1 MLESSVGGDFPRSRL
16 DSILAASAREI
27 FAAFFFAL
35 AGVFLDF
42 LLCSLVALFLINRF
56 LAVDGDGFLDALPT
70 VFFAVT
76 FFLLAF
82 FLLAFFLLAFFL
94 GVETLA
100 FSVRLTSPF
109 FATFLADS
117 FGADFFA
124 AAFPRRGDPDVAE
137 RLVAIINLLVG
148 VFHLF

>member
-1 MLESSVGGDFPRSRL
+1 MFESSVGGDSPRSCL

-42 LLCSLVALFLINRF
+42 LLCSLVAVFLINRF
-56 LAVDGDGFLDALPT
+56 LAVDGDGFLEVLAEVFLPT

-76 FFLLAF
+76 
-82 FLLAFFLLAFFL
+82 FFLLAFFL

-109 FATFLADS
+109 FATFLD
-117 FGADFFA
+117 
-124 AAFPRRGDPDVAE
+124 E
-137 RLVAIINLLVG
+137 LL
-148 VFHLF
+148 